1 MILSGGSAMLYA
13 SVGHGGAS
21 AYLALLA
28 LGGFGRDMAA
38 PTALALNILA
48 SGIGAMS
55 YYRAGHFNGRL
66 LLPFVLPSIPAAYI
80 GATLAISERTF
91 AALLGGA
98 LLIAAVRFLLPAT
111 PHLQSRAVT
120 TGRLWG
126 MGLPIGFSLGFVSG
140 LIGIGGGIFLS
151 PLLLFLRWA
160 DARTTA
166 AVSAPFILLNSLAG
180 LAGHLQRGL
189 PAAAGSLIGGMGIA
203 VAIGGMGGAYTGAFR
218 LAPVTLQ
225 RILGTILLMAGVK
238 LILVAL

>member
-1 MILSGGSAMLYA
+1 MLYA

-28 LGGFGRDMAA
+28 LGGFGRDMAV
-38 PTALALNILA
+38 PTALALNVLA
-48 SGIGAMS
+48 SGIGAIS
-55 YYRAGHFNGRL
+55 YGRAGHFDGRL

-91 AALLGGA
+91 SALLGGA
-98 LLIAAVRFLLPAT
+98 LLVAAVRFLAPAT
-111 PHLQSRAVT
+111 PHIRPKAVEV
-120 TGRLWG
+120 GRLWG
-126 MGLPIGFSLGFVSG
+126 IGLPTGCLLGFVSG

-166 AVSAPFILLNSLAG
+166 AVSAPFILLNSLAA

-189 PAAAGSLIGGMGIA
+189 PAGVFSLIGGMGIA
-203 VAIGGMGGAYTGAFR
+203 VAIGGMVGAWTGAFR
-218 LAPVTLQ
+218 LTPVTLQ
-225 RILGTILLMAGVK
+225 RILGAILLVAGVK
-238 LILVAL
+238 LIVAAL